1 MTEKFAVS
9 DFLKQAARLIP
20 TNAAKVRT
28 EFEENLRP
36 LVEASFH
43 KLDLVTR
50 EEFDRHLCEGSVGG
64 ICEALRRLLL
74 VPAVFGYRRSL
85 GQKRRPQ
92 IFGSTRASGLE
103 PQHLWHD

>member
-9 DFLKQAARLIP
+9 DFLKQAASLIP

-36 LVEASFH
+36 LVEASFS

-50 EEFDRHLCEGSVGG
+50 EEFDRHLALMARLQEKTAAL
-64 ICEALRRLLL
+64 EAELDALKK
-74 VPAVFGYRRSL
+74 A
-85 GQKRRPQ
+85 
-92 IFGSTRASGLE
+92 
-103 PQHLWHD
+103 DD

>member
-9 DFLKQAARLIP
+9 DFLKQAASLIP

-50 EEFDRHLCEGSVGG
+50 EEFDRHLALMTRLQEKTTAL
-64 ICEALRRLLL
+64 EAELDALKK
-74 VPAVFGYRRSL
+74 AN
-85 GQKRRPQ
+85 
-92 IFGSTRASGLE
+92 
-103 PQHLWHD
+103 D

>member
-9 DFLKQAARLIP
+9 DFLKQAASLIP

-36 LVEASFH
+36 LVEASFS

-50 EEFDRHLCEGSVGG
+50 EEFDRHLALMTRLQEKTAAL
-64 ICEALRRLLL
+64 EAELDALKK
-74 VPAVFGYRRSL
+74 A
-85 GQKRRPQ
+85 
-92 IFGSTRASGLE
+92 
-103 PQHLWHD
+103 DD